1 MTKDIMISNLAE
13 IIAKQSQEID
23 KLNSKNEELICACE
37 EISLERSKLKEYV
50 VTWVVEE
57 AVKEFQNYLDKQEIS
72 MDKESD
78 IDSFRH
84 LLKMRISVNTNSEPN
99 NKSI

>member
-23 KLNSKNEELICACE
+23 KLNIKNQELIDVCE
-37 EISLERSKLKEYV
+37 QIDENRRRQKTFIV
-50 VTWVVEE
+50 NFVIEE

>member
-1 MTKDIMISNLAE
+1 MIGNLAE
-13 IIAKQSQEID
+13 IIAKQSQELD
-23 KLNSKNEELICACE
+23 NLNRENKNLNELCE
-37 EISLERSKLKEYV
+37 EYRLDRIKQREFLVNLV
-50 VTWVVEE
+50 IEE
-57 AVKEFQNYLDKQEIS
+57 SVKEFQNYLDKQEIS

-99 NKSI
+99 NKAI

>member
-1 MTKDIMISNLAE
+1 MTKDIMIRNLAD
-13 IIAKQSQEID
+13 IIAKQSQEIN
-23 KLNSKNEELICACE
+23 KLNIKNQELI
-37 EISLERSKLKEYV
+37 EIDENRHRQETILVNV
-50 VTWVVEE
+50 VIEE

-84 LLKMRISVNTNSEPN
+84 LLKMRISVNTNSEPD
-99 NKSI
+99 NKAI

>member
-1 MTKDIMISNLAE
+1 MIRNLAE
-13 IIAKQSQEID
+13 IIAKQSQEIN
-23 KLNSKNEELICACE
+23 KLNIKKQELIDVCE
-37 EISLERSKLKEYV
+37 QIDENRRRQETFIV
-50 VTWVVEE
+50 NVVVEE

-84 LLKMRISVNTNSEPN
+84 LLKMRISVNTNSETD
-99 NKSI
+99 NKAI

>member
-13 IIAKQSQEID
+13 IIAKQSQEIN
-23 KLNSKNEELICACE
+23 KLNIKNKELIDVCE
-37 EISLERSKLKEYV
+37 QIDENRRRQETFIV
-50 VTWVVEE
+50 NVVVEE
-57 AVKEFQNYLDKQEIS
+57 AVKEFQNYLDEQEIS

-84 LLKMRISVNTNSEPN
+84 LLKMRISVNINSEPN
-99 NKSI
+99 NKAI

>member
-1 MTKDIMISNLAE
+1 MTKDIMIMNLAE

-23 KLNSKNEELICACE
+23 KLNIKNEELICACE
-37 EISLERSKLKEYV
+37 EIDENRRRQETFIENV
-50 VTWVVEE
+50 VIEE

-78 IDSFRH
+78 IESFRH
-84 LLKMRISVNTNSEPN
+84 LLKMRISVNTNSEPD
-99 NKSI
+99 NKAI

>member
-13 IIAKQSQEID
+13 IIAKQSQEIN
-23 KLNSKNEELICACE
+23 KLNIKNQELIDVCE
-37 EISLERSKLKEYV
+37 QIDENRRRQETFIV
-50 VTWVVEE
+50 NVVVEE

-78 IDSFRH
+78 IESFRH
-84 LLKMRISVNTNSEPN
+84 LLKMRLSVNTNSEPD
-99 NKSI
+99 NKAI